1 MGNNNFP
8 CASGSVA
15 AQAAG
20 ALNSPPDSPSS
31 GVDQADGSKVVTF
44 DTTKM
49 HSSTVFA
56 VCYAETDGTHTDS
69 WVDTGLRLTV
79 SKIIVHYGP
88 YSTSFPVR
96 QWLSPNV
103 MPAIN
108 RMPQVAD
115 AIITYVG
122 ELADAKYIAMVDASL
137 NGNNPCVDAAVA
149 GAAADT
155 LHSGAVTA
163 ATGTQAATIPQATG
177 KLLDATKTF
186 TICYAETSGSDT
198 DTSWR
203 DSYVRVRISKIHT
216 FSAHSVAHKTNG
228 SLAKTPALEITYAGS
243 LAASMWVSM
252 VDATLNSNFP
262 CASGT
267 VAAAPAE
274 AAVYSPPNGTSSGV
288 DQADGSKVVTFD
300 TTKMHSSIVFAVCYA
315 ETDGTHTD
323 SWVDTGL
330 RLTVSKI
337 IFHYGPYS
345 TSFPVRQWPSSNVM
359 PATNRMPQVADA
371 IITYVGELA
380 DAKYIAMI
388 DASLNGNNPC
398 VNAAVAGAAA
408 DT

>member
-1 MGNNNFP
+1 MG
-8 CASGSVA
+8 
-15 AQAAG
+15 
-20 ALNSPPDSPSS
+20 
-31 GVDQADGSKVVTF
+31 
-44 DTTKM
+44 TKM

-56 VCYAETDGTHTDS
+56 VCYAEVNGDENDS
-69 WVDTGLRLTV
+69 WTDTGLRLTV
-79 SKIIVHYGP
+79 SKIIFHYGP

-96 QWLSPNV
+96 QWPSPNV
-103 MPAIN
+103 MPATN

-122 ELADAKYIAMVDASL
+122 ELANGKYIAMVDASL
-137 NGNNPCVDAAVA
+137 NSNNPCVNAAVA

-163 ATGTQAATIPQATG
+163 SGKAATIPQATG

-186 TICYAETSGSDT
+186 TICYAETSGSNT

-203 DSYVRVRISKIHT
+203 DSHVRVRISKIHT
-216 FSAHSVAHKTNG
+216 FSAHSVTHKTYG

-267 VAAAPAE
+267 VAAQ
-274 AAVYSPPNGTSSGV
+274 AAGALNSPPNSPSSGV

-300 TTKMHSSIVFAVCYA
+300 TTKMHSSTVFAVCYA
-315 ETDGTHTD
+315 ETGGTQTD

-337 IFHYGPYS
+337 IFYYGP
-345 TSFPVRQWPSSNVM
+345 
-359 PATNRMPQVADA
+359 
-371 IITYVGELA
+371 
-380 DAKYIAMI
+380 
-388 DASLNGNNPC
+388 C
-398 VNAAVAGAAA
+398 
-408 DT
+408 